1 MLASPHIYLSL
12 KWKLLIFSTLAL
24 FGVVSL
30 YSMMALH
37 YHRVQIQSLF
47 SHGAGINH
55 QQLTGLT
62 QQSAYRLQ
70 QLANQIITQGSFKN
84 QLNRRQYNAIKRQFL
99 TTVDQSKGSY
109 HLRSM
114 SLVATDRLMKAVVGP
129 QLSDPWLIEQ
139 TFDSGTPQTA
149 VHCQNHCALYV
160 THPILVADHVEWVL
174 MLSASVDHLV
184 QDYRMISGADVALL
198 RLDAQG
204 HGIRPI
210 LPWNA
215 SVLEASS
222 SDQMMSFLLRLSAMY
237 QLRDMQDGVLFD
249 TSDDQTWWV
258 QTMPMLGTM
267 HEANT
272 LQLVFV
278 DDVTQQVQSQRT
290 MLKRDIFFGGAIWFL
305 LQPLLIWGLWRPT
318 GRIQRLIQE
327 LPQVS
332 QAHASSLLDHD
343 RPTPVSLYGQL
354 AQQKLVELRNA
365 WEEKK
370 LLKDESY
377 TLVEVV
383 CQFLD
388 RMQETEAQLVKRS
401 ELLDDQKIELE
412 KERDFIS
419 CLLDHSHA
427 FILTQTSLAA
437 IKMVNRHGLLLTG
450 RNESEL
456 LGQPFIS
463 LLSYQEELPDIR
475 FQLDE
480 LAKGIKSEFSHETE
494 FVRYDGKQVHMVWHH
509 ARLPE
514 KDEYGHEILTVA
526 LDISQRKHA
535 EEYLGWLATHDA
547 LTGLINRKKFIE
559 ELEKILKSSV
569 RYGHQGGLLLFDL
582 DQFKDVNDS
591 SGHHVGDDLL
601 KKVSRVLRKHSRESD
616 VVARLGG
623 DEFAMILMEADDVE
637 AAETAEEMCRALN
650 RIQISGDN
658 TSHTVSTSI
667 GVVIFPRHG
676 RTVEDLQANANLAM
690 CQAKEA
696 GRNGWKLFEDGD
708 QMWNLVHERVYW
720 NEMVKQVL
728 EENKFPIYYQPILD
742 LRHNKISHYEAL
754 MRIFNHK
761 GEALSPQKLFLSAEQ
776 SGTIQELDLR
786 IMRKVFEQKR
796 LLELSGIQTKLSVNL
811 SGLSFKNPHLL
822 SYVTELFE
830 ETQIHPDE
838 IIFEI
843 TETAAVS
850 DAKGTRIVMDAIKKL
865 GCKFALDD
873 FGVGFSSL
881 YYLKNF
887 PFDYVKIDG
896 SFIKNITEDMDD
908 QVMVKALV
916 EVAQSFGQYTV
927 AEYVEN
933 SDSVDLLQYLNVD
946 YAQGYHVGQP
956 SAPEKLWP
964 AAYPNNEDPS

>member
-1 MLASPHIYLSL
+1 MLTSPHTYLSL
-12 KWKLLIFSTLAL
+12 KWKLLIFSTLVL
-24 FGVVSL
+24 LGVASL

-37 YHRVQIQSLF
+37 YYRVQQHALF
-47 SHGAGINH
+47 THAAGINH

-70 QLANQIITQGSFKN
+70 QLANQIITKGSFKSE
-84 QLNRRQYNAIKRQFL
+84 LNRRQYNAIKGQFL
-99 TTVDQSKGSY
+99 STVDQSKGSY

-114 SLVATDRLMKAVVGP
+114 GLVAVDRRLKAVVGP
-129 QLSDPWLIEQ
+129 QLPDPWLIEQ
-139 TFDSGTPQTA
+139 TFASGAPQTA
-149 VHCQNHCALYV
+149 VQCQNHCSLYV
-160 THPILVADHVEWVL
+160 THPVRVADRVEWVL
-174 MLSASVDHLV
+174 ILSASVDHLV
-184 QDYRMISGADVALL
+184 QDYRMISGSDVALL
-198 RLDAQG
+198 RLDAEG
-204 HGIRPI
+204 NGVRPL

-215 SVLEASS
+215 SVLEVSS
-222 SDQMMSFLLRLSAMY
+222 SDRMMSFLSQFSAMY
-237 QLRDMQDGVLFD
+237 SLDALSDGVLFD
-249 TSDDQTWWV
+249 SNSDRISWV
-258 QTMPMLGTM
+258 QMMPMLGTM
-267 HEANT
+267 HKANT

-278 DDVTQQVQSQRT
+278 DDVTHQVKSQRAI
-290 MLKRDIFFGGAIWFL
+290 LKRDIFFGGAIWFL

-318 GRIQRLIQE
+318 DRIQRLLKE

-332 QAHASSLLDHD
+332 QAHSVTLLDHEQ
-343 RPTPVSLYGQL
+343 PTSASLYGQV
-354 AQQKLVELRNA
+354 AQQKLLELRDT

-370 LLKDESY
+370 LFKDESY

-388 RMQETEAQLVKRS
+388 RMQETEAQLIKRS
-401 ELLDDQKIELE
+401 ELLDHQKIELE

-437 IKMVNRHGLLLTG
+437 IKMVNRHGVLLTG

-456 LGQPFIS
+456 LGRPFIS

-494 FVRYDGKQVHMVWHH
+494 FIRYDGKQVHMVWHH

-526 LDISQRKHA
+526 VDISQRKHA

-559 ELEKILKSSV
+559 ELEKVLKSSE

-601 KKVSRVLRKHSRESD
+601 KKVSRVLRKHSKESD

-623 DEFAMILMEADDVE
+623 DEFAIILMEADDVE
-637 AAETAEEMCRALN
+637 AGETAEEMCRALN
-650 RIQISGDN
+650 RIQISGDS
-658 TSHTVSTSI
+658 TSHKVSTSI

-708 QMWNLVHERVYW
+708 ETWNLVHERVYW
-720 NEMVKQVL
+720 NEMVKKVL

-742 LRHNKISHYEAL
+742 LNQNKISHYEAL
-754 MRIFNHK
+754 MRIFSPK
-761 GEALSPQKLFLSAEQ
+761 GEPLSPQKLFLSAEQ
-776 SGTIQELDLR
+776 SGTVQELDLR
-786 IMRKVFEQKR
+786 IMRKVFEQKKI
-796 LLELSGIQTKLSVNL
+796 LERTGIQTKLSVNL

-822 SYVTELFE
+822 SFVTDLFE
-830 ETQIHPDE
+830 ETEIHPDE

-865 GCKFALDD
+865 GCRFALDD

-927 AEYVEN
+927 AEFVEN
-933 SDSVDLLQYLNVD
+933 SEAVDLLQYLRVD
-946 YAQGYHVGQP
+946 FAQGYHVGQP
-956 SAPEKLWP
+956 AAPEDLWP
-964 AAYPNNEDPS
+964 AAYAKDADV